1 MNLVAVILDYRIA
14 EEIAAELVELRAKLR
29 GVGGGEVE
37 LDELAHAGA
46 FKAFE
51 AEAFQRMAYGGAL
64 RIEHVFLGSDKDV
77 DFHGP
82 LKRNDDAVNPKPVKI
97 LSARRFVRERL
108 CFRHPPA
115 QQAVLPR
122 AVAALYSLPD
132 SEAALFA

>member
-82 LKRNDDAVNPKPVKI
+82 VKRNDDVVNPKPVKI
-97 LSARRFVRERL
+97 LSARRSACERL
-108 CFRHPPA
+108 
-115 QQAVLPR
+115 
-122 AVAALYSLPD
+122 
-132 SEAALFA
+132 